1 MQMRGIISVS
11 PQIHRLRYSG
21 RSLPLPAGSAFLDA
35 DIPRA
40 GNAKYRRVQGTQ
52 RGEIMSTRVASA
64 MAELKKKG
72 SEQTRKIYARHGMA
86 TREMFGV
93 SIANLKPIA
102 KKIKGQQAL
111 AHGLYETGNVDAM
124 YLAGMVADGAQM
136 SEKQLTDWAEGAAG
150 AQMISEYTVAWVAV
164 DHPQARELAKKWM
177 KSKKEHVAASG
188 WCTYSGLLAT
198 KSDDALDLREIEQ
211 LLSVIEKE
219 IHNAPNRARY
229 TMNGF
234 VIAVGAYVKPLLKR
248 AKSAAKK
255 IGEVSVDVGETACT
269 IPLASAYIQ
278 KIEAA
283 NRVGKKRKTIRC

>member
-1 MQMRGIISVS
+1 MA
-11 PQIHRLRYSG
+11 RLR
-21 RSLPLPAGSAFLDA
+21 
-35 DIPRA
+35 
-40 GNAKYRRVQGTQ
+40 NAKYLSADRTRE
-52 RGEIMSTRVASA
+52 GEFMSTTVASV

-93 SIANLKPIA
+93 KVADLKPIA

-111 AHGLYETGNVDAM
+111 ACGLYETGNVDAM

-136 SEKQLTDWAEGAAG
+136 SEKQLNDWAEGAAG

-198 KSDDALDLREIEQ
+198 KPDDELDLREIEG
-211 LLSVIEKE
+211 LLAVIEKE
-219 IHNAPNRARY
+219 IHGASNRARY
-229 TMNGF
+229 TMNNF
-234 VIAVGAYVKPLLKR
+234 VIAVGTYVKPLLKQ
-248 AKSAAKK
+248 AKASAKK
-255 IGEVSVDVGETACT
+255 IGEVSVDMGETACT
-269 IPLASAYIQ
+269 IPLASAYIA

-283 NRVGKKRKTIRC
+283 DRVGKKRKTIRC